1 MSIHSQYEPVKIP
14 EVDIWDFIF
23 ENERREFKREKPIY
37 ISAQTKRHY
46 TWSETEAAALKFGA
60 TLIRLWDWRKGDVL
74 GLFSPNCIDSPAIV
88 FGTLW
93 SGGTISAANPAY
105 TVDELAFQLKDSHAK
120 ALVTQ
125 LAYLDVATK
134 AAQIVGI
141 PKDRI
146 ILIGDD
152 LDTTDQFKHFSLCDN
167 MCFKVPKC
175 QKPTIDPKRDLAL
188 LAYSSGTT
196 GRPKAV
202 MLSHENLVANLL
214 QIQATDEGNLK
225 PTGGD
230 DDHGDKI
237 LATVPYFHVYGFSFL
252 ILTPAYRGLTTVVMS
267 KYDQKGF
274 LDAVQSFRPT
284 YAALVPPIILQLAKS
299 PLVDTYDISSLKMV
313 MCGAA
318 PLTRELIEELY
329 QKHKL
334 PVRQVYGLSE
344 TSPVALV
351 QRWHNC
357 RDKPGSV
364 GTLLPNMT
372 AKFCDEEGIEIAP
385 GQTAELY
392 LRGPNVFL
400 GYLNNRPGTSACLDE
415 GGWFRTGDIGHV
427 DQGGNFFITDRA
439 KELIKYNGF
448 QVAPAE
454 LEGILLDHPN
464 IMDAAVV
471 GIYSKEHVSELP
483 RAYVVLA
490 HGVGKTQDEAQE
502 ICWWLEK
509 RVAPHKRLRGG
520 VRFVDEIPRNP
531 SGKILRRKI
540 RARLNED
547 GNSRDETTAA
557 KL

>member
-1 MSIHSQYEPVKIP
+1 MSIQSQYEPVKIP
-14 EVDIWDFIF
+14 EVDLWDFIF
-23 ENERREFKREKPIY
+23 ENEGRQFPGDKLIY

-46 TWSETEAAALKFGA
+46 TWSETKAAGLNFGA
-60 TLIRLWDWRKGDVL
+60 TLHRLWDWKKGDVL

-125 LAYLDVATK
+125 LACLDVATK
-134 AAQIVGI
+134 AAQIAGI
-141 PKDRI
+141 PNDRI

-152 LDTTDQFKHFSLCDN
+152 LDTTDQFKHFSVHSN
-167 MCFKVPKC
+167 MRFEITHC

-202 MLSHENLVANLL
+202 MLSHENLVSNLL
-214 QIQATDEGNLK
+214 QIQATDEGNLN

-230 DDHGDKI
+230 NDHGDKI

-284 YAALVPPIILQLAKS
+284 YGILVPPIILQLAKS
-299 PLVDTYDISSLKMV
+299 PLVDAYDISSLKMV

-318 PLTRELIEELY
+318 PLTRELIQELY
-329 QKHKL
+329 QRHKL

-357 RDKPGSV
+357 RDNPGSV

-372 AKFCDEEGIEIAP
+372 AKFCNEGIEIAP
-385 GQTAELY
+385 GQTGELY
-392 LRGPNVFL
+392 LKGPNVFL
-400 GYLNNRPGTSACLDE
+400 GYLNNRTGTTACLDDS
-415 GGWFRTGDIGHV
+415 GWFRTGDIGHA

-490 HGVGKTQDEAQE
+490 HGVGKTHNEAQE
-502 ICWWLEK
+502 ISLWLEK

-520 VRFVDEIPRNP
+520 VCFVDEIPRNP
-531 SGKILRRKI
+531 SGKILRRMI
-540 RARLNED
+540 RARLNEN
-547 GNSRDETTAA
+547 GMSRDTAA